1 MPIPAIRTIVPTQIR
16 NFGHFGDAVAVPPLT
31 DVQTRSYD
39 RFLQLD
45 VPPEKREAVGLEGVL
60 REIFPIESYDKT
72 LSLNYLRYELG
83 KPRYGPDECRQLR
96 LTYGRPFR
104 VWLRL
109 HKEQP
114 VEEEVYLGDMPIMIG
129 GGEFIIN
136 GAERVV
142 VSQLH
147 RSPGVDYVVDTEAGE
162 RKLHSCRIIPERGS
176 WIEIN
181 VTKKET
187 LGVRIDQS
195 GKFSAMTLLRAMDPD
210 YSTDEQIIR
219 AFYDKQIESVPVKP
233 DNRERFEG
241 ALAVGDVI
249 DPETGELYVESGATI
264 GREQA
269 DRILASAL
277 KHVHVLPVKADA
289 GPRALDPIILNSLRE
304 DRAGYRDEEPT
315 HERALLRIY
324 QRLRPGNPPQLEK
337 ARELFKEKFQDPN
350 RYRLGRVGRFRINRK
365 FGQNIPETEM
375 TLRSL
380 DYLNAIRYVLTLRHG
395 EGIVDDIDH
404 LGNRRLRTID
414 ELASDELRKGF
425 LKLRRTVQERMSI
438 REQADMTPRTLI
450 NPKSISAAIE
460 YFFGRGELS
469 QVVDQTNPLAQLT
482 HERRLSALG
491 PGGLNRKRAGFEVRD
506 VHISH
511 YGRICPI
518 ETPEGTNIGLISSLS
533 IFASVD
539 EYGFL
544 TTPYRKV
551 NKRKLGGGKEEIV
564 DLRADEESAAH
575 IAPADTPSDGHK
587 ITQERVTARF
597 AGEFSGVPADN
608 VQYIDISPK
617 QMVGVSAGLIPF
629 LEHDD
634 ANRALMGSNMQRQAV
649 PLLLTEPPLVATGLE
664 KVVAQNSGMVVR
676 AQKDGYV
683 VFVDAER
690 VVLSPDKLHEPA
702 EDGGGS
708 AASRRSVLER
718 VRALPQA
725 HEYPLRKFVGLNER
739 TCLNQKPV
747 VRLGQ
752 KVKKG
757 EIIADGAATHQ
768 GELALG
774 RNVLV
779 AFMAWDGYNFEDAII
794 ISEKLVK
801 EDTYTSVHIEEFE
814 IEIRETKLGKEEF
827 TRDIPNVSP
836 KALNNL
842 DETGIVR
849 VGTYVVQGDILVGK
863 VSPKSKSELTP
874 EEKLL
879 HAIFG
884 RAGEDVKNDSLE
896 VPSGVEGFVMQTD
909 RFSRRASM
917 TEEEKKAFDKKY
929 RETEKHEDK
938 RIAEQF
944 RILANE
950 LATILEKRELKQ
962 LGTDKEDK
970 ALVEHAAKFKLD
982 DLDIRSPERL
992 KQAQTIYRRHQ
1003 ERIFTL
1009 LEEKERKL
1017 NSLKRGDELPSGVQ
1031 QMVKVYV
1038 ATKRQ
1043 ISVGDKM
1050 AGRHGNKGVISKILP
1065 VEDMPYL
1072 ADGTPVD
1079 ILLNPLGVPSRMNVG
1094 QILETHLG
1102 WAAAVQGFRA
1112 ETPVFDGASEDQIH
1126 AEFEQANR
1134 VVRERREKRAREG
1147 TPVAPEELD
1156 TEMPA
1161 SGKAFLYDGRTGER
1175 FEQPVTVGY
1184 IYMLKLHH
1192 LVDDKVHARAT
1203 GPYSL
1208 ITQQPLGGKAR
1219 FGGQRFGEMEVWALE
1234 AYGAAYVL
1242 QELLTVKSDDVEGR
1256 TKIYESMVK
1265 GENTLEAG
1273 TPASFDVLTNEI
1285 RGLGLNMQLEKKRI

>member
-1 MPIPAIRTIVPTQIR
+1 MPISAQRIIKPEAIR
-16 NFGHFGDAVAVPPLT
+16 NFGHYGDAAEVPNLT
-31 DVQTRSYD
+31 DVQTRSYE
-39 RFLQLD
+39 RFLQL
-45 VPPEKREAVGLEGVL
+45 PLAPEKREAIGLEGVL

-72 LSLNYLRYELG
+72 LSLEYLRYELG

-109 HKEQP
+109 NKEQP

-147 RSPGVDYVVDTEAGE
+147 RSPGVDYVVDTDSSAE
-162 RKLHSCRIIPERGS
+162 RKMHSCRIIPERGS

-181 VTKKET
+181 VTKKEA

-195 GKFSAMTLLRAMDPD
+195 GKFSAMTLLRAMDPE
-210 YSTDEQIIR
+210 YSTDEQIIQ
-219 AFYDKQIESVPVKP
+219 AFYEPKKVTTTPAH
-233 DNRERFEG
+233 REIIEG
-241 ALAVGDVI
+241 AIAAGDVI
-249 DPETGELYVESGATI
+249 DPDTGELFLEAGDTFTKEHVDKIYASSLKSVDVLPQKTEA
-264 GREQA
+264 GRQV
-269 DRILASAL
+269 DPLILASL
-277 KHVHVLPVKADA
+277 KE
-289 GPRALDPIILNSLRE
+289 DPTS
-304 DRAGYRDEEPT
+304 T
-315 HERALLRIY
+315 HEEALLKIY

-337 ARELFKEKFQDPN
+337 AKELFKEKFQDPN
-350 RYRLGRVGRFRINRK
+350 RYRLGKVGRFRINRK
-365 FGQNIPETEM
+365 FGQDIPESEM
-375 TLRSL
+375 TLRSQ
-380 DYLNAIRYVLTLRHG
+380 DYLNAIRYILYLRSGQGH
-395 EGIVDDIDH
+395 VDDIDH

-414 ELASDELRKGF
+414 ELAADELRKGF

-438 REQADMTPRTLI
+438 RDQQDMTPRSLI

-533 IFASVD
+533 VYAGVD

-544 TTPYRKV
+544 ITPYRKT
-551 NKRKLGGGKEEIV
+551 NKRKLAEDV
-564 DLRADEESAAH
+564 VWLRADEESQVFL
-575 IAPADTPSDGHK
+575 APADTPVDHGK
-587 ITQERVTARF
+587 IGADRVTARF
-597 AGEFSGVPADN
+597 GGDFSVIDADK

-649 PLLLTEPPLVATGLE
+649 PLLVTEPPLVATGME
-664 KVVAQNSGMVVR
+664 VEVAKNSGMVVR
-676 AQKDGYV
+676 TDRDGYAI
-683 VFVDAER
+683 FVDAER
-690 VVLSPDKLHEPA
+690 VIVAPEKLPA
-702 EDGGGS
+702 RDADNSRPQVERARSQGG
-708 AASRRSVLER
+708 AF
-718 VRALPQA
+718 
-725 HEYPLRKFVGLNER
+725 EYVFRKFVGLNER
-739 TCLNQKPV
+739 TCLNQKPI
-747 VRLGQ
+747 
-752 KVKKG
+752 VKKG
-757 EIIADGAATHQ
+757 QILADGAATHH

-779 AFMAWDGYNFEDAII
+779 AFMSWDGYNFEDAII

-801 EDTYTSVHIEEFE
+801 EDTYTSLHIEEFE

-836 KALNNL
+836 KALSNL
-842 DETGIVR
+842 DDDGIVR
-849 VGTYVVQGDILVGK
+849 IGTFVVPGDILVGK

-896 VPSGVEGFVMQTD
+896 VPSGVEGVVIAAD
-909 RFSRRASM
+909 KFSRRAAM
-917 TEEEKKAFDKKY
+917 TDEERKAVDKQQREIESKYNKQIAEVWGQFVENLGEVLEKKEMKTLLAERDDKAV
-929 RETEKHEDK
+929 
-938 RIAEQF
+938 AEF
-944 RILANE
+944 AATFKIDSLDLRSPDRGKEANKVFARHKE
-950 LATILEKRELKQ
+950 RLHFLID
-962 LGTDKEDK
+962 DKE
-970 ALVEHAAKFKLD
+970 
-982 DLDIRSPERL
+982 
-992 KQAQTIYRRHQ
+992 RR
-1003 ERIFTL
+1003 
-1009 LEEKERKL
+1009 L

-1038 ATKRQ
+1038 ATKRV

-1050 AGRHGNKGVISKILP
+1050 AGRHGNKGVISKVLP
-1065 VEDMPYL
+1065 EEDMPFL

-1102 WAAAVQGFRA
+1102 YAAAKLGFKA
-1112 ETPVFDGASEDQIH
+1112 VTPVFDGAPEDEIRTSLVE
-1126 AEFEQANR
+1126 A
-1134 VVRERREKRAREG
+1134 G
-1147 TPVAPEELD
+1147 IPE
-1156 TEMPA
+1156 
-1161 SGKAFLYDGRTGER
+1161 SGKVQLYDGRTGEP

-1234 AYGAAYVL
+1234 AYGAAYIL

-1273 TPASFDVLTNEI
+1273 TPASFDVLCNEI
-1285 RGLGLNMQLEKKRI
+1285 RGLALNINLEKKRI